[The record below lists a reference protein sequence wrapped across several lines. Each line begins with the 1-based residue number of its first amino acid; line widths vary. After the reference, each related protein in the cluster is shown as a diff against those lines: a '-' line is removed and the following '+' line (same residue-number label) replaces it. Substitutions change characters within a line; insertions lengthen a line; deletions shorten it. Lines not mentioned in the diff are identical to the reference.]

1 MQNFQHKTTC
11 GMGIGNG
18 SWRPCS
24 WLLKTFTTPLSSTLK
39 CKPSMLS
46 KSLSA
51 YGVLFG
57 GFLVFV
63 VDFLFGVFLPVQLL
77 PNSSSILSLWCL
89 HSFTAAQEVCM
100 CDCKTERRTQEKKTT
115 LWKLTGRG
123 REKTDISL
131 LSVSL
136 AVLDLLG
143 RTGSLL
149 FQLEK
154 QPGRPGFSFQQL
166 SGWEEWGISRLWW
179 WAWRFSQGNAKGLWR
194 SPGEKEEQHWWVM
207 DSRAACVPETA
218 GMSPGAETGASVP
231 VLALLFHHRIIMV
244 LIRDHTDFLNLHI

>member
-11 GMGIGNG
+11 DMGIGNG
-18 SWRPCS
+18 PWRPCS
-24 WLLKTFTTPLSSTLK
+24 WLPETFTTPLSSTLK

-115 LWKLTGRG
+115 LKVNREREGKDRHLSSVCLTGCVGPAGKHRFPVIPV
-123 REKTDISL
+123 REAARKTWI
-131 LSVSL
+131 
-136 AVLDLLG
+136 
-143 RTGSLL
+143 
-149 FQLEK
+149 
-154 QPGRPGFSFQQL
+154 
-166 SGWEEWGISRLWW
+166 
-179 WAWRFSQGNAKGLWR
+179 
-194 SPGEKEEQHWWVM
+194 
-207 DSRAACVPETA
+207 
-218 GMSPGAETGASVP
+218 
-231 VLALLFHHRIIMV
+231 
-244 LIRDHTDFLNLHI
+244 